1 MFSGIC
7 GQPAKPHV
15 PSHWR
20 DCHSAAPPSTFSLC
34 FNRDSEVVSVR
45 GGISTISGSAAH
57 SCRYPQT
64 VISASGPS
72 ALPPQTR
79 VTNPLGAVAFQPL
92 TSDTMTL
99 AMQCTYSGAVE
110 YPSMS
115 CMWPSVC
122 TLRGFGCVPGGTCGD
137 IGGGIGAA
145 PQNARSPASVQPAA
159 ATSST
164 GCALMQSMQA
174 WAPWPLARLHSSAA
188 VATQSA
194 VDAAARVLPDAP

>member
-99 AMQCTYSGAVE
+99 LVGDAMHIFWRRGVSEHELHVAERLHVEGLRMRARWHMRRHRWRHRCRATERSKPGVRAASSGNQLDRVRADAE
-110 YPSMS
+110 HAGLGS
-115 CMWPSVC
+115 
-122 TLRGFGCVPGGTCGD
+122 LALG
-137 IGGGIGAA
+137 
-145 PQNARSPASVQPAA
+145 PAA
-159 ATSST
+159 QLRSCRHAVSRRCRCT
-164 GCALMQSMQA
+164 
-174 WAPWPLARLHSSAA
+174 RAA
-188 VATQSA
+188 
-194 VDAAARVLPDAP
+194 